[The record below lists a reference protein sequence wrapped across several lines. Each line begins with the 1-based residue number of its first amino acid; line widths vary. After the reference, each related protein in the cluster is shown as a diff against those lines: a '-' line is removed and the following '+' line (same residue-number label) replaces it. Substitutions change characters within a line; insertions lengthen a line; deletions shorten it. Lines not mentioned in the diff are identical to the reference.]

1 MDPSWRFLLEI
12 LPSWMRE
19 PVDRLGRDNLSQLR
33 LRLGQP
39 PRLEFSQGSWLLT
52 QSVTAGDLDHCI
64 NAASR
69 YSPWSQDS
77 ARQGYLRVE
86 GGHRIGVCGRTVVKN
101 GQVTGFQAVTSLC
114 IRVARDI
121 EGLVGPE
128 CADWGSILILGA
140 PGWGKTTLLRDLARR
155 IAEQETV
162 SVVDER
168 GELFPE
174 GFEIGQHM
182 DILTGV
188 PKPQGVEMV
197 LKTMGPAYIAV
208 DEITSEADSLVMLQA
223 ANCGVHLLATVHGSG
238 LSDLGQRPMYRRLLE
253 AGVFRQI
260 LVLSRDQSYRRER
273 VTV

>member
-1 MDPSWRFLLEI
+1 MRCAWEKLLSI
-12 LPSWMRE
+12 LPPTVARQLDARDRE
-19 PVDRLGRDNLSQLR
+19 SAQEIR
-33 LRLGQP
+33 LRLGAAP
-39 PRLEFSQGSWLLT
+39 EIYLGSTRRELVGAVSQEELKYTLN
-52 QSVTAGDLDHCI
+52 L
-64 NAASR
+64 ASK
-69 YSPWSQDS
+69 YSPWC
-77 ARQGYLRVE
+77 AATLAQGYLTAP
-86 GGHRIGVCGRTVVKN
+86 GGHRIGVCGEGIFRRGKIE
-101 GQVTGFQAVTSLC
+101 GFRQVRSLC
-114 IRVARDI
+114 IRIARDFPGIGAGI
-121 EGLVGPE
+121 EETSTLIVG
-128 CADWGSILILGA
+128 S

-155 IAEQETV
+155 IAKQETV

-174 GFEIGQHM
+174 GFETGQHM

-223 ANCGVHLLATVHGSG
+223 ANCGVHLLATVHGAG

-260 LVLSRDQSYRRER
+260 LVLNRDQSYQRER
-273 VTV
+273 MTV